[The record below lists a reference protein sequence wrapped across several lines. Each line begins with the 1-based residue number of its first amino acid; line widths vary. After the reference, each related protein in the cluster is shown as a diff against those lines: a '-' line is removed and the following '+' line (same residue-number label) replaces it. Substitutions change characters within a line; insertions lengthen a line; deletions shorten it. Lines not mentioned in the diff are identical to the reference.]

1 MADGNNSADYAF
13 TLPNY
18 FPAPGQV
25 LQSAIAQRERQ
36 LANEAE
42 AAERKRQYDL
52 RQQEKDEAEAFR
64 KMQYLQEYTDPSKY
78 QTGIDAADALTKD
91 SLNNIYN
98 KYRTLKLDPVTLSD
112 ALRGEVGDLVSATTA
127 MKNEA
132 KAFEQMLPAVKNQF
146 KSVNTDLLR
155 QNFKGDLINRYVK
168 GTGFN
173 KSPESSQI
181 LENLANPEYL
191 ADYTNDISS
200 IVDVLKSKKEG
211 ERKFAFVGKSDQ
223 DVKKYGANIGFW
235 EQPNVDITQGF
246 LPPGTVPTVAPKSE
260 QRTISGVNTPVSAV
274 PDDVFMVFAKSPS
287 NQAEIISATKKR
299 FNGTTLP
306 AYSKL
311 SDEDKVSAQKST
323 LYDIITKVDQTGFNL
338 EGVQTPTITNIK
350 IGEQNKKTESNFV
363 NGLTDAINSGNKSAV
378 EDYFGKFPALQGGKY
393 TYSTYSD
400 ITNRKTGEP
409 VEYLVYLKDSDGV
422 ELPEPISLKR
432 NDKDLFSKVAGTY
445 QKLGGSSKNIELEA
459 IDKPV
464 PKPAPKPAP
473 AKSVLYILNG
483 KKYNIPSDEV
493 AEFLKDNPK
502 AKKG

>member
-52 RQQEKDEAEAFR
+52 RQQEKDESEAFR

-78 QTGIDAADALTKD
+78 QTGVDAADALTKD

-98 KYRTLKLDPVTLSD
+98 KYRTLKLDPVTLAD
-112 ALRGEVGDLVSATTA
+112 ALRGEVGDLVSATSA

-132 KAFEQMLPAVKNQF
+132 KAFEQMLPAVKTQY
-146 KSVNTDLLR
+146 KSVNTDALR
-155 QNFKGDLINRYVK
+155 QQFKGDLINRYVK
-168 GTGFN
+168 GQGFN
-173 KSPESSQI
+173 KTPESSKI

-211 ERKFAFVGKSDQ
+211 ERKYAFVGKSDQ

-235 EQPNVDITQGF
+235 EQPNVDISKGF
-246 LPPGTVPTVAPKSE
+246 LPPGTVPTVAAKSE
-260 QRTISGVNTPVSAV
+260 QRTISGVDNPVSAV

-287 NQAEIISATKKR
+287 SQAEIISATKKR
-299 FNGTTLP
+299 FNGSGLP
-306 AYSKL
+306 AYNTL
-311 SDEDKVSAQKST
+311 SDEDKASAQKST

-338 EGVQTPTITNIK
+338 EGIKPPNVTRVSTGGGTPSKTVDYDYITNIQK
-350 IGEQNKKTESNFV
+350 SIKNNDVSS
-363 NGLTDAINSGNKSAV
+363 LTSLADNLAGMRG
-378 EDYFGKFPALQGGKY
+378 GKF
-393 TYSTYSD
+393 TYESVKPYARPDGT
-400 ITNRKTGEP
+400 ITGVEFILKDEYGEP
-409 VEYLVYLKDSDGV
+409 VTRILKPDASNLKAQLVGL
-422 ELPEPISLKR
+422 
-432 NDKDLFSKVAGTY
+432 Y
-445 QKLGGSSKNIELEA
+445 QDIAGSSTKAEKSLAAEKPNPA
-459 IDKPV
+459 IKTTSGKP
-464 PKPAPKPAP
+464 
-473 AKSVLYILNG
+473 VLYILNG

>member
-98 KYRTLKLDPVTLSD
+98 KYRTLKLDPVTLAD
-112 ALRGEVGDLVSATTA
+112 ALRGEVGDLVSATSA

-132 KAFEQMLPAVKNQF
+132 KAFEQMLPAVKTQY
-146 KSVNTDLLR
+146 KSVNTDALR
-155 QNFKGDLINRYVK
+155 QQFKGDLINRYVK
-168 GTGFN
+168 GQGFN
-173 KSPESSQI
+173 KTPESSKI

-235 EQPNVDITQGF
+235 EQPNVDITKGF
-246 LPPGTVPTVAPKSE
+246 LAPGTVPTVAAKSE
-260 QRTISGVNTPVSAV
+260 QRTISGVDKPVSAV

-287 NQAEIISATKKR
+287 SQAEIISATKKR
-299 FNGTTLP
+299 FNGSGLP
-306 AYSKL
+306 AYNTL
-311 SDEDKVSAQKST
+311 SDEDKASAQKST

-338 EGVQTPTITNIK
+338 EGVQTPNVTRVST
-350 IGEQNKKTESNFV
+350 GGGTPSKTVDYDYINRIQKS
-363 NGLTDAINSGNKSAV
+363 INSNDIDSLTSLA
-378 EDYFGKFPALQGGKY
+378 DYLAGLRGGKFMY
-393 TYSTYSD
+393 
-400 ITNRKTGEP
+400 
-409 VEYLVYLKDSDGV
+409 
-422 ELPEPISLKR
+422 
-432 NDKDLFSKVAGTY
+432 
-445 QKLGGSSKNIELEA
+445 
-459 IDKPV
+459 
-464 PKPAPKPAP
+464 
-473 AKSVLYILNG
+473 KSVLPIRGKDGNISEIKFNLEDEFGDSVERSLKSDAPNLKAQLVGLYQDITGPSSKAEKGLVSEPTPKSVTYKVGGKSYSKSDLNKMG
-483 KKYNIPSDEV
+483 YTDAQIEQAIKLGTIKK
-493 AEFLKDNPK
+493 
-502 AKKG
+502 

>member
-78 QTGIDAADALTKD
+78 QTGIDAADAIIKD

-98 KYRTLKLDPVTLSD
+98 EFRTLKLDPVTLAD
-112 ALRGEVGDLVSATTA
+112 ALRGKVGDLVSASTA

-132 KAFEQMLPAVKNQF
+132 KAFEQMLPAVKTQY
-146 KSVNTDLLR
+146 KSVNTDALR
-155 QNFKGDLINRYVK
+155 QQFKSDLINRYVK
-168 GTGFN
+168 GQGFN
-173 KSPESSQI
+173 KTPEQSKI
-181 LENLANPEYL
+181 LENIANPEFL

-235 EQPNVDITQGF
+235 EQPNVDISKGF
-246 LPPGTVPTVAPKSE
+246 LPPGTVPTVSVKSE
-260 QRTISGVNTPVSAV
+260 QRTISGVDKPVSAV
-274 PDDVFMVFAKSPS
+274 PDDVFMGFAKSPS

-299 FNGTTLP
+299 FNGLNLP
-306 AYSKL
+306 AYSTL
-311 SDEDKVSAQKST
+311 SDEDKASAQKST
-323 LYDIITKVDQTGFNL
+323 LYDIITKIDQTGFNL
-338 EGVQTPTITNIK
+338 EGVQTPNITKVNTGGGTLSKTVDYDYIK
-350 IGEQNKKTESNFV
+350 RIEDSLKNNDSSTLKQLMDDLVGLRGGDFLYKSFTPYKRPDGAITGVKVNTQDKYGDPVSFDISANAPNLRAQLVGLYQDITGPSSKAEKSLVNEKPKPSNKKEPTE
-363 NGLTDAINSGNKSAV
+363 AQYAAAAKASGMTVDEYKKA
-378 EDYFGKFPALQGGKY
+378 YRALQ
-393 TYSTYSD
+393 
-400 ITNRKTGEP
+400 
-409 VEYLVYLKDSDGV
+409 
-422 ELPEPISLKR
+422 
-432 NDKDLFSKVAGTY
+432 
-445 QKLGGSSKNIELEA
+445 
-459 IDKPV
+459 
-464 PKPAPKPAP
+464 
-473 AKSVLYILNG
+473 
-483 KKYNIPSDEV
+483 KK
-493 AEFLKDNPK
+493 
-502 AKKG
+502 

>member
-1 MADGNNSADYAF
+1 MADGYNNADYAF
-13 TLPNY
+13 ILPNY

-36 LANEAE
+36 LATEAE

-52 RQQEKDEAEAFR
+52 RQQEKDEAEALR

-98 KYRTLKLDPVTLSD
+98 KYRTLKLDPVTLAD

-173 KSPESSQI
+173 KAPEQSKI

-260 QRTISGVNTPVSAV
+260 QRTISGVSAPVSAV

-306 AYSKL
+306 AYNKL
-311 SDEDKVSAQKST
+311 SDEDKASAQKST
-323 LYDIITKVDQTGFNL
+323 LYDIIKKVDQTGFNL

-459 IDKPV
+459 IDKPS
-464 PKPAPKPAP
+464 PKPAPK
-473 AKSVLYILNG
+473 KDNTISVILDGKIGEIPEKNWEAFK
-483 KKYNIPSDEV
+483 KKYPN
-493 AEFLKDNPK
+493 
-502 AKKG
+502 AKRQ

>member
-98 KYRTLKLDPVTLSD
+98 KYRTLKLDPVTLADS
-112 ALRGEVGDLVSATTA
+112 LRGEVGDLVSATTA

-173 KSPESSQI
+173 KAPEQSKV

-260 QRTISGVNTPVSAV
+260 QKTISGVNTPVSAV
-274 PDDVFMVFAKSPS
+274 PDEVFMVFAKSPA

-306 AYSKL
+306 AYNKL
-311 SDEDKVSAQKST
+311 SDEDKASAQKST

-422 ELPEPISLKR
+422 ELPEPVSLKR

-459 IDKPV
+459 IDKPS
-464 PKPAPKPAP
+464 PKPATPSKDNMISIALDGKVGTIPEKNWEAF
-473 AKSVLYILNG
+473 K
-483 KKYNIPSDEV
+483 KKYPN
-493 AEFLKDNPK
+493 
-502 AKKG
+502 AKRQ

>member
-52 RQQEKDEAEAFR
+52 RQQEKDESEAFR

-78 QTGIDAADALTKD
+78 QTGVDAADALTKD

-98 KYRTLKLDPVTLSD
+98 KYRTLKLDPVTLAD
-112 ALRGEVGDLVSATTA
+112 ALRGEVGDLVSATSA

-132 KAFEQMLPAVKNQF
+132 KAFEQMLPAVKTQY
-146 KSVNTDLLR
+146 KSVNTDALR
-155 QNFKGDLINRYVK
+155 QQFKGDLINRYVK
-168 GTGFN
+168 GQGFN
-173 KSPESSQI
+173 KTPESSKI

-211 ERKFAFVGKSDQ
+211 ERKYAFVGKSDQ

-235 EQPNVDITQGF
+235 EQPNVDISKGF
-246 LPPGTVPTVAPKSE
+246 LPPGTVPTVAAKSE
-260 QRTISGVNTPVSAV
+260 QRTISGVDKPVSAV

-287 NQAEIISATKKR
+287 SQAEIISATKKR
-299 FNGTTLP
+299 FNGSGLP
-306 AYSKL
+306 AYNTL
-311 SDEDKVSAQKST
+311 SDEDKASAQKST

-338 EGVQTPTITNIK
+338 EGIKPPNVTKVNVGGTSSKTANYDYIKKVEKSIKDNDSDAFMSLADNLAGLDGGKFNYVSAKPYKRPDGTITGVEFVLNDEY
-350 IGEQNKKTESNFV
+350 GEPVTRVLKS
-363 NGLTDAINSGNKSAV
+363 DAPNLRAQITKLYQEVAGPSAV
-378 EDYFGKFPALQGGKY
+378 AEKG
-393 TYSTYSD
+393 
-400 ITNRKTGEP
+400 ITGEP
-409 VEYLVYLKDSDGV
+409 VKKTVY
-422 ELPEPISLKR
+422 
-432 NDKDLFSKVAGTY
+432 
-445 QKLGGSSKNIELEA
+445 KLGNKTFTRLQLNKEGYTDAQIEQA
-459 IDKPV
+459 IKLGNLI
-464 PKPAPKPAP
+464 KQ
-473 AKSVLYILNG
+473 
-483 KKYNIPSDEV
+483 
-493 AEFLKDNPK
+493 
-502 AKKG
+502 

>member
-98 KYRTLKLDPVTLSD
+98 KYRALKLDPVTLAD
-112 ALRGEVGDLVSATTA
+112 ALRGEVGDLVSATSA

-132 KAFEQMLPAVKNQF
+132 KAFEQMLPAVKTQY
-146 KSVNTDLLR
+146 KSVNTDALR
-155 QNFKGDLINRYVK
+155 QQFKGDLINRYVK
-168 GTGFN
+168 GQGFN
-173 KSPESSQI
+173 KTPESSKI
-181 LENLANPEYL
+181 LENLANPEFL

-235 EQPNVDITQGF
+235 EQPNVDISKGF
-246 LPPGTVPTVAPKSE
+246 LPPGTVPTVAAKSE
-260 QRTISGVNTPVSAV
+260 QRTISGVDKPVSAV

-287 NQAEIISATKKR
+287 SQAEIISATKKR
-299 FNGTTLP
+299 FNGLNLP
-306 AYSKL
+306 AYSTL
-311 SDEDKVSAQKST
+311 SDEDKASAQKST

-338 EGVQTPTITNIK
+338 EGVQTPNVTRVNVGGTPSKTANYDYIKKVEKSIKDNDSDTFISLANNLAALDGGKFNYVSAKPYKRPDGTITGVEFVLNDEY
-350 IGEQNKKTESNFV
+350 GEPVTRVLKS
-363 NGLTDAINSGNKSAV
+363 DAPNLRAQITKLYQEIAGPSAV
-378 EDYFGKFPALQGGKY
+378 VEKG
-393 TYSTYSD
+393 
-400 ITNRKTGEP
+400 ITGEP
-409 VEYLVYLKDSDGV
+409 VKKTVYKFG
-422 ELPEPISLKR
+422 
-432 NDKDLFSKVAGTY
+432 DKYFTRLQLNKEGYTDA
-445 QKLGGSSKNIELEA
+445 QIEQAIKLGNLIKQ
-459 IDKPV
+459 
-464 PKPAPKPAP
+464 
-473 AKSVLYILNG
+473 
-483 KKYNIPSDEV
+483 
-493 AEFLKDNPK
+493 
-502 AKKG
+502 

>member
-173 KSPESSQI
+173 KAPESSQI

-260 QRTISGVNTPVSAV
+260 QRTISGVSAPVSAV

-306 AYSKL
+306 AYNKL
-311 SDEDKVSAQKST
+311 SDEDKASAQKST
-323 LYDIITKVDQTGFNL
+323 LYDIIKKVDQTGFNL

-459 IDKPV
+459 IDKPS
-464 PKPAPKPAP
+464 PKPAPKKEPTEAQF
-473 AKSVLYILNG
+473 AAAARLSGMTIEEY
-483 KKYNIPSDEV
+483 KKAY
-493 AEFLKDNPK
+493 K
-502 AKKG
+502 ASQKK

>member
-1 MADGNNSADYAF
+1 MADGYNNADYAF

-36 LANEAE
+36 LATEAE

-52 RQQEKDEAEAFR
+52 RQQEKDEAEALR

-173 KSPESSQI
+173 KAPESSQI

-260 QRTISGVNTPVSAV
+260 QRTISGVSAPVSAV

-306 AYSKL
+306 AYNKL
-311 SDEDKVSAQKST
+311 SDEDKASAQKST
-323 LYDIITKVDQTGFNL
+323 LYDIIKKVDQTGFNL

-459 IDKPV
+459 IDKPS
-464 PKPAPKPAP
+464 PKPAPK
-473 AKSVLYILNG
+473 KDNTISVILDGKIGEIPEKNWEAFK
-483 KKYNIPSDEV
+483 KKYPN
-493 AEFLKDNPK
+493 
-502 AKKG
+502 AKRQ

>member
-52 RQQEKDEAEAFR
+52 RQQEKDETEAFR

-98 KYRTLKLDPVTLSD
+98 KYRTLKLDPVTLAD
-112 ALRGEVGDLVSATTA
+112 ALRGEVGDLVSATSA

-132 KAFEQMLPAVKNQF
+132 KAFEQMLPAVKTQY
-146 KSVNTDLLR
+146 KSVNTDALR
-155 QNFKGDLINRYVK
+155 QQFKGDLINRYVK
-168 GTGFN
+168 GQGFN
-173 KSPESSQI
+173 KTPESSKI
-181 LENLANPEYL
+181 LENLANPEFL

-235 EQPNVDITQGF
+235 EQPNVDISKGF
-246 LPPGTVPTVAPKSE
+246 LPPGTVPTVAAKSE
-260 QRTISGVNTPVSAV
+260 QRTISGVDKPVSAV

-287 NQAEIISATKKR
+287 SQAEIISATKKR
-299 FNGTTLP
+299 FNGSGLP
-306 AYSKL
+306 AYNTL
-311 SDEDKVSAQKST
+311 SDEDKASAQKST

-338 EGVQTPTITNIK
+338 EGVQTPNVTRVSTGGGTPSKTVDYDYITNIQK
-350 IGEQNKKTESNFV
+350 SIKNNDVSS
-363 NGLTDAINSGNKSAV
+363 LTSLADNLAGMRG
-378 EDYFGKFPALQGGKY
+378 GKF
-393 TYSTYSD
+393 TYESVKPYARPDGT
-400 ITNRKTGEP
+400 ITGVEFILKDEYGEP
-409 VEYLVYLKDSDGV
+409 VTRILKPDASNLKAQLVGL
-422 ELPEPISLKR
+422 
-432 NDKDLFSKVAGTY
+432 Y
-445 QKLGGSSKNIELEA
+445 QDIAGSSTKAEKSLAGE
-459 IDKPV
+459 
-464 PKPAPKPAP
+464 PAPKSVTYKVGG
-473 AKSVLYILNG
+473 KSYSKSDLNKMG
-483 KKYNIPSDEV
+483 YTDSQIEQAIKLGTIKK
-493 AEFLKDNPK
+493 
-502 AKKG
+502 

>member
-1 MADGNNSADYAF
+1 
-13 TLPNY
+13 
-18 FPAPGQV
+18 

-78 QTGIDAADALTKD
+78 QTGIDAADAIINDNLNNVYKKYK
-91 SLNNIYN
+91 SLN
-98 KYRTLKLDPVTLSD
+98 LGAVELAD
-112 ALRGEVGDLVSATTA
+112 AIRGEVGGLVNASTA

-173 KSPESSQI
+173 KAPESSQI

-246 LPPGTVPTVAPKSE
+246 LPPGTVPTVSPKSE